1 MLIPS
6 LSCLLPLP
14 LSYSLYIISP
24 SFAKICR
31 AHFLRWFRCGGT
43 EIDKNNRSFFST
55 FPFSAFFFDAY
66 LHLTV
71 MIACLRLDSQSSVV
85 NFCAQAADFVSS
97 KFPIWAF
104 GWHFLSIRCR
114 GVAILTMWVDPLS
127 PIIRAEVHP
136 FPYKALRTYRNS
148 GFGGSSPSL
157 LKY

>member
-6 LSCLLPLP
+6 LSW
-14 LSYSLYIISP
+14 SYSLYIISP
-24 SFAKICR
+24 SFAKMWR

-43 EIDKNNRSFFST
+43 EIDKNSHSLFST
-55 FPFSAFFFDAY
+55 FPFWVIFFDAY

-71 MIACLRLDSQSSVV
+71 MIACLRLDSQSSPV
-85 NFCAQAADFVSS
+85 NFSAQAADLVSS
-97 KFPIWAF
+97 NFPIWAF
-104 GWHFLSIRCR
+104 GQHFLSIRCR

-148 GFGGSSPSL
+148 GFGGPSPSL